1 MIQKIRTALLS
12 LAALSI
18 VAVPVLV
25 AAPAVYAQVTPQNIN
40 QDLCSGSNIDLT
52 GGSSGQCASAST
64 TTFNQLLARIINI
77 LSIIV
82 GVVAVVMIIVGG
94 LRYITSGGDSS
105 KVGTAKTTI
114 IYAIVGLVIVAL
126 AQLVVHFVLNES
138 SKIAG

>member
-1 MIQKIRTALLS
+1 MIQKLKAALLS
-12 LAALSI
+12 VATLSL
-18 VAVPVLV
+18 VAVPALV
-25 AAPAVYAQVTPQNIN
+25 VAPAAYAQVTPQNIN
-40 QDLCSGSNIDLT
+40 QDLCSGSNLDLT

-64 TTFNQLLARIINI
+64 TSFNALLSRIINV

-82 GVVAVVMIIVGG
+82 GVIAVVMIIVGG

-105 KVGTAKTTI
+105 KVGAAKTTI

-126 AQLVVHFVLNES
+126 AQLIVHFVLNES